1 MRPLPGL
8 LLPVLLPLWL
18 VAQGGAFLMAQS
30 AQDPAE
36 LRQKLADIQGRLNQV
51 DQQLSSLKKRR
62 KGVLVEIQGISLQ
75 RDRARA
81 QVEGARLRRDQ
92 AQTEVQV
99 IGREQA
105 RIQGEV
111 QRLQSDL
118 RRQVRWM
125 QALGPWGDLGL
136 YASFKDLEAW
146 LVRGRMLAW
155 ARLQERKQLGQV
167 HRLQGDL
174 AVKEKALKEVL
185 ARVAADEKEAAQLQ
199 AALRLQEEKLNSFL
213 DGLQK
218 DETAQKQAQA
228 ELAEE
233 ALQLERLLSG
243 LLGKPKGE
251 AFEATVAFAN
261 LRGELPQPV
270 EGTLS
275 QAFGEHLHPRF
286 HTKTMQSGL
295 LIAANG
301 GAPVGAVADGKV
313 AFADYYQSYGPMVIL
328 DHGGGWFTLY
338 THLLGLS
345 VSKGQVLRAGESVG
359 AVGDTVDG
367 PRLGFEI
374 RHQAQPQDPQK
385 WLKRRYR

>member
-1 MRPLPGL
+1 MRLRLSPFLA
-8 LLPVLLPLWL
+8 VALPLCL
-18 VAQGGAFLMAQS
+18 LAQGTQN
-30 AQDPAE
+30 PVE
-36 LRQKLADIQGRLNQV
+36 LRQKLAAIQGRLGQV
-51 DQQLSSLKKRR
+51 DQQLASLKKRR

-81 QVEGARLRRDQ
+81 QVEGARLLRDQ
-92 AQTEVQV
+92 AQSEVRV
-99 IGREQA
+99 ISREQA

-111 QRLQSDL
+111 LRLQGDL
-118 RRQVRWM
+118 RKQVRWM
-125 QALGPWGDLGL
+125 QALGPWGDLGF
-136 YASFKDLEAW
+136 YVTFKDLEAW

-155 ARLQERKQLGQV
+155 ARLQERKKLDQI

-174 AVKEKALKEVL
+174 AAKEKTLREVL
-185 ARVAADEKEAAQLQ
+185 GRLASEEREAAQLQ
-199 AALRLQEEKLNSFL
+199 AALRLQEDKLNSFL
-213 DGLQK
+213 DGLQQ

-233 ALQLERLLSG
+233 AVQLERLLAG

-251 AFEATVAFAN
+251 TFEAAVAFAT

-270 EGTLS
+270 EGSLA
-275 QAFGEHLHPRF
+275 QGFGEHLHPRF
-286 HTKTMQSGL
+286 HTKTTQSGL
-295 LIAANG
+295 LVAATG
-301 GAPVGAVADGKV
+301 SAPVAAVADGKV
-313 AFADYYQSYGPMVIL
+313 VFADYYQSYGPMVIL

-338 THLLGLS
+338 THLLGLDLA
-345 VSKGQVLRAGESVG
+345 KGQVLKAGETVG

-385 WLKRRYR
+385 WLKRKYR

>member
-1 MRPLPGL
+1 MRRVLSLFLPAL
-8 LLPVLLPLWL
+8 L
-18 VAQGGAFLMAQS
+18 AAQS

-36 LRQKLADIQGRLNQV
+36 LRQKLASIQGRLGQV
-51 DQQLSSLKKRR
+51 DQQLASLKKRR

-75 RDRARA
+75 RDRAKA
-81 QVEGARLRRDQ
+81 QVDGARLRRDQ
-92 AQTEVQV
+92 ALSEVQL
-99 IGREQA
+99 ISQEQT

-111 QRLQSDL
+111 LRLQGDL
-118 RRQVRWM
+118 RKQVRWM

-136 YASFKDLEAW
+136 YLSFKDLEAW

-155 ARLQERKQLGQV
+155 ARLQERKKLDQIHQ
-167 HRLQGDL
+167 LQGEL
-174 AVKEKALKEVL
+174 AAKEKTEREVL
-185 ARVAADEKEAAQLQ
+185 ARLASEEREAAQLQ
-199 AALRLQEEKLNSFL
+199 AALRLQEDNLNGFL

-218 DETAQKQAQA
+218 DEAAQKQAQA

-233 ALQLERLLSG
+233 AVQLERLLAS

-251 AFEATVAFAN
+251 AYEAAVAFTN

-270 EGTLS
+270 EGTLA
-275 QAFGEHLHPRF
+275 QGFGEHLHPRF
-286 HTKTMQSGL
+286 HTKTLQSGL
-295 LIAANG
+295 LIATAG
-301 GAPVGAVADGKV
+301 SAPVAAVADGKV
-313 AFADYYQSYGPMVIL
+313 VFADYYQSYGPMVIL
-328 DHGGGWFTLY
+328 DHGGGWFSLY
-338 THLLGLS
+338 THLMGLD
-345 VSKGQVLRAGESVG
+345 VSKGQVLKAGEFVG

>member
-1 MRPLPGL
+1 MRRIAGL
-8 LLPVLLPLWL
+8 LLPLVL
-18 VAQGGAFLMAQS
+18 VAQS
-30 AQDPAE
+30 TQDPAE
-36 LRQKLADIQGRLNQV
+36 LRQKLAVIQGRLGQV
-51 DQQLSSLKKRR
+51 DQQLASLKKRR

-75 RDRARA
+75 RDRVRT

-92 AQTEVQV
+92 AQNEVQV
-99 IGREQA
+99 IGREQS
-105 RIQGEV
+105 RTQGEV
-111 QRLQSDL
+111 LRLQTDL
-118 RRQVRWM
+118 RKQVRWM

-136 YASFKDLEAW
+136 YITFKDLEAW

-155 ARLQERKQLGQV
+155 ARLQERKQLDQI

-174 AVKEKALKEVL
+174 AVKEKSLKEVL
-185 ARVAADEKEAAQLQ
+185 LRLASEEREAAQLQ

-218 DETAQKQAQA
+218 DEAAQKQAQA

-233 ALQLERLLSG
+233 AVQLERLLAG
-243 LLGKPKGE
+243 LLGKPRGE
-251 AFEATVAFAN
+251 AYEAAVAFTN

-270 EGTLS
+270 EGSL
-275 QAFGEHLHPRF
+275 AMGFGEHLHPRF
-286 HTKTMQSGL
+286 RTKTMQSGL
-295 LIAANG
+295 LIAALGN
-301 GAPVGAVADGKV
+301 APVAAVADGKV

-338 THLLGLS
+338 MHLTGLD
-345 VSKGQVLRAGESVG
+345 VAKGQVLKAGELVG

-374 RHQAQPQDPQK
+374 RHQAQAQDPQK
-385 WLKRRYR
+385 WLKKRYR

>member
-1 MRPLPGL
+1 MRRCLSL
-8 LLPVLLPLWL
+8 LLPLVLL
-18 VAQGGAFLMAQS
+18 AQN

-36 LRQKLADIQGRLNQV
+36 LRQKLAVIQGRLGQV
-51 DQQLSSLKKRR
+51 DQQLASLKKRR
-62 KGVLVEIQGISLQ
+62 KGVLVEMQGISLQ
-75 RDRARA
+75 RDRVKA

-92 AQTEVQV
+92 AQGEVQV
-99 IGREQA
+99 IGREQT
-105 RIQGEV
+105 RIQSEV
-111 QRLQSDL
+111 HRLQGDL

-136 YASFKDLEAW
+136 YVTFKDLEAW

-155 ARLQERKQLGQV
+155 ARLQERKQLDLI

-174 AVKEKALKEVL
+174 AAKQKSLKEVL
-185 ARVAADEKEAAQLQ
+185 GRLASDEREAAQLQ
-199 AALRLQEEKLNSFL
+199 AALRLQEDKLNGFL
-213 DGLQK
+213 EGLQQ

-233 ALQLERLLSG
+233 AVQLERLLAG

-251 AFEATVAFAN
+251 AFEAAVAFAS

-270 EGTLS
+270 DGTL
-275 QAFGEHLHPRF
+275 ALGFGEHLHPRF

-295 LIAANG
+295 LITAPG
-301 GAPVGAVADGKV
+301 SAPVAAVADGRV
-313 AFADYYQSYGPMVIL
+313 VFADYYQSYGAMVIL

-338 THLLGLS
+338 THLMGIQ
-345 VSKGQVLRAGESVG
+345 VTKAQVLKVGESVG

-385 WLKRRYR
+385 WLKKRYR

>member
-1 MRPLPGL
+1 MRRSLAGFLPPLLALGL
-8 LLPVLLPLWL
+8 V
-18 VAQGGAFLMAQS
+18 AQS

-36 LRQKLADIQGRLNQV
+36 LRQKLAAIQGRLGQV

-62 KGVLVEIQGISLQ
+62 KGVLVEIQGITLQ
-75 RDRARA
+75 RDRALA

-92 AQTEVQV
+92 AQSEVQI

-105 RIQGEV
+105 RIHGEV
-111 QRLQSDL
+111 LRLQGDL
-118 RRQVRWM
+118 RKQVRWM
-125 QALGPWGDLGL
+125 QALGPLGDMGF
-136 YASFKDLEAW
+136 YATFKDLEAW
-146 LVRGRMLAW
+146 LVRGRLLAW
-155 ARLQERKQLGQV
+155 ARLQERKRLDLI

-174 AVKEKALKEVL
+174 AAKEKTLKEVL
-185 ARVAADEKEAAQLQ
+185 GRLASEEREAAQLQ
-199 AALRLQEEKLNSFL
+199 AALRLQEDKLNTFL

-233 ALQLERLLSG
+233 ALQLERLLAG

-251 AFEATVAFAN
+251 AFEASVAFAT

-270 EGTLS
+270 EGTL
-275 QAFGEHLHPRF
+275 ALGFGEHLHPRF

-295 LIAANG
+295 LVAAAG
-301 GAPVGAVADGKV
+301 GTVVMAVADGKV

-328 DHGGGWFTLY
+328 DHGAGWFTLY

-345 VSKGQVLRAGESVG
+345 VTKGQVLKTGESVG
-359 AVGDTVDG
+359 AVGETVDG

-385 WLKRRYR
+385 WLKRRYK

>member
-1 MRPLPGL
+1 MHRGLALFLPPLL
-8 LLPVLLPLWL
+8 AMVL
-18 VAQGGAFLMAQS
+18 VAQS
-30 AQDPAE
+30 AQDPAA
-36 LRQKLADIQGRLNQV
+36 LRQKLAVIQGRLGQV
-51 DQQLSSLKKRR
+51 DQQLASLKKRR

-75 RDRARA
+75 RDRAKA
-81 QVEGARLRRDQ
+81 QVEGARLRQDQ
-92 AQTEVQV
+92 AQSEVQS
-99 IGREQA
+99 IGREQV

-111 QRLQSDL
+111 LRLRGDL
-118 RRQVRWM
+118 RKQVRWM
-125 QALGPWGDLGL
+125 QAMGPWGELGL
-136 YASFKDLEAW
+136 YVTFKDLEAW

-155 ARLQERKQLGQV
+155 ARLQERKRLALIHQ
-167 HRLQGDL
+167 LQGDL

-185 ARVAADEKEAAQLQ
+185 TRLAAEAREAAKLQ
-199 AALRLQEEKLNSFL
+199 AALRLQEENLNTFL
-213 DGLQK
+213 DGLEK

-233 ALQLERLLSG
+233 AVQLERLLAG

-251 AFEATVAFAN
+251 AFVAAVAFAG

-270 EGTLS
+270 EGTLA
-275 QAFGEHLHPRF
+275 QGFGEHLHPRF

-295 LIAANG
+295 LITAG
-301 GAPVGAVADGKV
+301 TGAPVAAVADGKV

-338 THLLGLS
+338 MHLLGLS
-345 VSKGQVLRAGESVG
+345 VAKGQVLRSGESLG

-374 RHQAQPQDPQK
+374 RYQAQPQDPQK

>member
-1 MRPLPGL
+1 MHKALRLF
-8 LLPVLLPLWL
+8 LPVVLPLFL
-18 VAQGGAFLMAQS
+18 AVALLAQT

-36 LRQKLADIQGRLNQV
+36 LRQKLAAIQGRLGQV

-75 RDRARA
+75 RDRAKA
-81 QVEGARLRRDQ
+81 QVEGARLRQDQ
-92 AQTEVQV
+92 AQSEVQT
-99 IGREQA
+99 IGREQT

-111 QRLQSDL
+111 LHLRGDL
-118 RRQVRWM
+118 RKQVRWL

-136 YASFKDLEAW
+136 YVTFKDLEAW

-155 ARLQERKQLGQV
+155 ARLQERKRLTLIHQ
-167 HRLQGDL
+167 LQGDL

-185 ARVAADEKEAAQLQ
+185 ARLATEAREAAKLQ
-199 AALRLQEEKLNSFL
+199 AALRLQEDKLNEFL
-213 DGLQK
+213 DGLEQ
-218 DETAQKQAQA
+218 DEAAQKQAQA

-233 ALQLERLLSG
+233 AVQLERLLSG
-243 LLGKPKGE
+243 LLGKPRGE
-251 AFEATVAFAN
+251 AFEPRVAFAN
-261 LRGELPQPV
+261 LRGDLPQPV
-270 EGTLS
+270 EGAL
-275 QAFGEHLHPRF
+275 ALGFGEHLHPRF

-295 LIAANG
+295 LITAAG
-301 GAPVGAVADGKV
+301 GAPVAAVADGKV

-338 THLLGLS
+338 THLLGIS
-345 VSKGQVLRAGESVG
+345 VAKGQVLKLGEAVG

>member
-1 MRPLPGL
+1 MRRSPALKL
-8 LLPVLLPLWL
+8 ALPVLLAAMPVLHA
-18 VAQGGAFLMAQS
+18 VQGS
-30 AQDPAE
+30 QDAAE
-36 LRQKLADIQGRLNQV
+36 LRQKLAAIQGRLGLV
-51 DQQLSSLKKRR
+51 DQQLASLKKRR

-75 RDRARA
+75 RDRAKA

-92 AQTEVQV
+92 AQSEVQV

-111 QRLQSDL
+111 LRLQGDL
-118 RRQVRWM
+118 RKQVRWM
-125 QALGPWGDLGL
+125 QALGPWGDLGI
-136 YASFKDLEAW
+136 YTTFRDLEAW

-155 ARLQERKQLGQV
+155 ARLQERKGLEKIQK
-167 HRLQGDL
+167 LQGDL
-174 AVKEKALKEVL
+174 ATKEKALKEVL
-185 ARVAADEKEAAQLQ
+185 ARLATEAREAAQLQ

-213 DGLQK
+213 DGLQQ
-218 DETAQKQAQA
+218 DEAAQRQAQA

-233 ALQLERLLSG
+233 AVQLERLLSG

-251 AFEATVAFAN
+251 AFEASVAFAS
-261 LRGELPQPV
+261 LRGDLPQPV
-270 EGTLS
+270 EGTLA
-275 QAFGEHLHPRF
+275 QGFGEHLHPRF
-286 HTKTMQSGL
+286 RTKTMQSGL
-295 LIAANG
+295 LISANG
-301 GAPVGAVADGKV
+301 GAAVSAVADGKV

-338 THLLGLS
+338 THLLGLG
-345 VSKGQVLRAGESVG
+345 VAKGQVLKAGESVG

-385 WLKRRYR
+385 WLKRKYR

>member
-1 MRPLPGL
+1 MGRRLNPFLSMI
-8 LLPVLLPLWL
+8 LPLCL
-18 VAQGGAFLMAQS
+18 LAQI

-36 LRQKLADIQGRLNQV
+36 LRQKLASIQGRLGQV
-51 DQQLSSLKKRR
+51 DQQLASLKKRR

-81 QVEGARLRRDQ
+81 QVEGARLLRDQ
-92 AQTEVQV
+92 TQSEVQL
-99 IGREQA
+99 IGMEQE

-111 QRLQSDL
+111 LRLQGDL
-118 RRQVRWM
+118 RKQVRWM

-136 YASFKDLEAW
+136 YITFKDLEAW

-155 ARLQERKQLGQV
+155 ARLQERKKLDQI

-174 AVKEKALKEVL
+174 ASKEKTLRDVL
-185 ARVAADEKEAAQLQ
+185 ARLASEEREASKLQ
-199 AALRLQEEKLNSFL
+199 AALRLQEDHLNGFL

-218 DETAQKQAQA
+218 DEATQKQVQA

-233 ALQLERLLSG
+233 AVQLERLLAG

-251 AFEATVAFAN
+251 AFEAAVAFPN

-270 EGTLS
+270 EGTLA
-275 QAFGEHLHPRF
+275 QGFGEHLHPRF
-286 HTKTMQSGL
+286 HTKTVQSGL
-295 LIAANG
+295 LIAAAG
-301 GAPVGAVADGKV
+301 SAPITAVADGKV
-313 AFADYYQSYGPMVIL
+313 VFADYYQSYGPMVIL

-338 THLLGLS
+338 THLMGLDLA
-345 VSKGQVLRAGESVG
+345 KGQVLKAGESVG

-385 WLKRRYR
+385 WLKRKYR